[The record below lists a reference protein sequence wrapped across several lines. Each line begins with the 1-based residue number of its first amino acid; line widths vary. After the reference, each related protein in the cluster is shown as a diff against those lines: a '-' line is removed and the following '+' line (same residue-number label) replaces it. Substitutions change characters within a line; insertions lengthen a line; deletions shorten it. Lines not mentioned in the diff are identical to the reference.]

1 MFAVPD
7 PSVAVS
13 SSPSSP
19 IIAGSNV
26 TVICTV
32 ELNQYVDVRVTVNI
46 MWSGPDGVTLSPS
59 DPLME
64 NTSRY
69 LSTAMISSFGREQS
83 GVYTCRANIS
93 SDTLMTSGMEISEM
107 ERITVGKATS
117 LYVFVQAYLSECNDD
132 ITRMHM

>member
-1 MFAVPD
+1 M
-7 PSVAVS
+7 
-13 SSPSSP
+13 
-19 IIAGSNV
+19 
-26 TVICTV
+26 
-32 ELNQYVDVRVTVNI
+32 DVGVTVNI
-46 MWSGPDGVTLSPS
+46 VLSRPDGVTLSTT

-107 ERITVGKATS
+107 ERITVGKATC